1 MFSFNFIDISASY
14 LKTKLPFDDKN
25 IPKFKLKII
34 MKFLKSIFI
43 IFIIDLFFLNSSFA
57 QFKIIRDAEIEKT
70 IFELAIP
77 IIDASEINKQAIN
90 FYIVNDSAINAFV
103 AGGQNIFINSG
114 LITKFNNPETLIGVL
129 AHEMGH
135 ISAGHLARSG
145 EEFEKSK
152 NIAILSYLLGIGAMI
167 SGSADAGMAIISG
180 GSDVFF
186 KNQMKYTR
194 WQEESA
200 DKLAMDYLSK
210 AKIDSNG
217 LIELLK
223 YFYQE
228 NLGVK
233 SVMNEYLLSHPVSEK
248 RISAIRNY
256 QQNHQIKAK
265 SLSKEL
271 LQDFLMARAKLIAFN
286 ASDIEFSL
294 QEIEKFLLK
303 NQQDIPAQ
311 YQKTILLY
319 RLGRIDDSLKILNKI
334 IDKYQNNGFLI
345 ELKAQILFENGNIV
359 DAVKNYHLAIK
370 KIDNRFNA
378 LIKIS
383 FANALLKAQEQDN
396 SLINDFNQLVIARLN
411 EAKNYEAYN
420 PILFKN
426 LAIAYQYQKDKAN
439 YLFNIGQYFF
449 LIENY
454 KKATEILIEAQ
465 KMFQKDTIEYKEI
478 KYLLIEIEKNNKK

>member
-1 MFSFNFIDISASY
+1 
-14 LKTKLPFDDKN
+14 
-25 IPKFKLKII
+25 
-34 MKFLKSIFI
+34 
-43 IFIIDLFFLNSSFA
+43 
-57 QFKIIRDAEIEKT
+57 
-70 IFELAIP
+70 
-77 IIDASEINKQAIN
+77 
-90 FYIVNDSAINAFV
+90 
-103 AGGQNIFINSG
+103 
-114 LITKFNNPETLIGVL
+114 
-129 AHEMGH
+129 
-135 ISAGHLARSG
+135 
-145 EEFEKSK
+145 
-152 NIAILSYLLGIGAMI
+152 
-167 SGSADAGMAIISG
+167 
-180 GSDVFF
+180 
-186 KNQMKYTR
+186 
-194 WQEESA
+194 
-200 DKLAMDYLSK
+200 
-210 AKIDSNG
+210 
-217 LIELLK
+217 
-223 YFYQE
+223 
-228 NLGVK
+228 
-233 SVMNEYLLSHPVSEK
+233 MNEYLLSHPVSEK

-383 FANALLKAQEQDN
+383 FANSLLKAQEQDN

-465 KMFQKDTIEYKEI
+465 KMFQKDTIEHKEI
-478 KYLLIEIEKNNKK
+478 KYLLIEIDKNNKK